1 VHEESVRG
9 EQMNNFLVA
18 FVALMV
24 FSTSALAQ
32 TSPQENPFTPF
43 IPLIIVLVIFFIIR
57 QRKKKETL
65 KLEKRLVNI
74 ETRLNKIES
83 D

>member
-1 VHEESVRG
+1 I
-9 EQMNNFLVA
+9 A
-18 FVALMV
+18 FVTLMG
-24 FSTSALAQ
+24 FSTPALAQ
-32 TSPQENPFTPF
+32 ASPQENPFTAF
-43 IPLIIVLVIFFIIR
+43 IPLIIVLVIFFIMR
-57 QRKKKETL
+57 KRKKEETL